1 MTRSTAM
8 TVQGKPQVKWLKTAK
23 GHVVLRP
30 RGMKGFVWDY
40 IVDLKL
46 DVLPDMHFKPKKGL
60 PRILT
65 SSVFYDLRKPLG
77 EAGYDVTSKEA
88 AEARRRQII
97 QVQYIKEICDS
108 LEIRRAEIG
117 ILAGEAGHL
126 FYRGEHYA
134 ISLDDLGKLKELGVI
149 ILIIEKRGIGEML
162 RRLAAP
168 YGIALLSTQGF
179 LTENALDL
187 AYLAKNAGAKV
198 AILTDYD
205 ISGIVIAHQV
215 PEVLRIGIDE
225 ETLEDLGILNK
236 IRELEEYYIPNKNQ
250 VKTVEEDVDGD
261 YADVDLGYLKE
272 TRIEIDAVM
281 REVGQ
286 AQFWEWIVTKLTD
299 ELGEDLNYMRAIDM
313 PQANEFVPNELD
325 IFYDLVV
332 KKISDVLEPEQETKE
347 KELEHYDASTEGII
361 KNVSEYED
369 DIRDEFQ
376 DTVDDKAN
384 VEAIVKDLKKTH
396 QETRCSFSSTVRMA
410 RNDLVPKVYHTGK
423 SDIHITPKDRYDAL
437 NAKYHFELDP

>member
-1 MTRSTAM
+1 MM
-8 TVQGKPQVKWLKTAK
+8 LLVK
-23 GHVVLRP
+23 RP
-30 RGMKGFVWDY
+30 RK
-40 IVDLKL
+40 
-46 DVLPDMHFKPKKGL
+46 
-60 PRILT
+60 
-65 SSVFYDLRKPLG
+65 
-77 EAGYDVTSKEA
+77 
-88 AEARRRQII
+88 
-97 QVQYIKEICDS
+97 QYIKEICDS

-261 YADVDLGYLKE
+261 YADVDLEYLKE

-299 ELGEDLNYMRAIDM
+299 ELGKDLNYMRAIDM

-347 KELEHYDASTEGII
+347 NELEHYDASTEGII

-369 DIRDEFQ
+369 EIRDEFQ

-384 VEAIVKDLKKTH
+384 VEAIVKDLKKLIKKH
-396 QETRCSFSSTVRMA
+396 GAPPPLS
-410 RNDLVPKVYHTGK
+410 
-423 SDIHITPKDRYDAL
+423 
-437 NAKYHFELDP
+437 